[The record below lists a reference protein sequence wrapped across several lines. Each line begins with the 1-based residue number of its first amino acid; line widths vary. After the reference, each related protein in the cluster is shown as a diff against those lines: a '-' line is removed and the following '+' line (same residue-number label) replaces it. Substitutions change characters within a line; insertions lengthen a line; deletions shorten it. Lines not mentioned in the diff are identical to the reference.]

1 MDLTQKIY
9 LYDAL
14 ATLPQR
20 EQGILKLYFVAGFSE
35 DEIADSYQISQ
46 QRVNQ
51 IKSRALI
58 KCKKQLEDYKQV
70 YKRCASIA

>member
-1 MDLTQKIY
+1 MEQTQKIY

-20 EQGILKLYFVAGFSE
+20 EQGILKLYFIAGFSE
-35 DEIADSYQISQ
+35 GEIADSYQISQ

-51 IKSRALI
+51 IKSRALL
-58 KCKKQLEDYKQV
+58 KCKKQLEEYKK
-70 YKRCASIA
+70 YTCASIA